1 MIDGLAG
8 YWSSRF
14 VFERA
19 LALIYLIAFVC
30 TANQFIPLV
39 GERGLLSASR
49 FIQAVP
55 FRAAPSLFYLWSSD
69 AAFRI
74 CAWLGIGLS
83 CLVLSGLPRASTA
96 AAAAAWGSLWVLYLS
111 FVNVG
116 QVFYAFGWESMLLE
130 AGFLAIFLGGRTTPP
145 SAIVLWMFR
154 WVLFR
159 NMFGAGLIKLRGD
172 PCWRALTCLDYYFET
187 QPMPNPLSWHFYW
200 LPAGVHRAG
209 VLVNHAVELGVPF
222 LYFMPQPIAA
232 IGGIVTIIFQLILIA
247 SGNLSWLNWLT
258 IVLCIPTLDDRW
270 WSWLPVPAPGAQAA
284 STPLRVATLILGLVV
299 LVMSIRPVMNMLS
312 PEQLMNYSFNPLHL
326 VNTYGAFGSI
336 TQVRHE
342 IVIEGT
348 NAEALAADTEWR
360 AYEFKAKP
368 GDPSRVPPQIAPYH
382 LRLDWMMWFAAM
394 SRPAQHPWFTVL
406 LVRLLEG
413 DRATLGLLKINP
425 FPDRPPRYVRA
436 LDYVYRF
443 TTPEERRRTGE
454 WWHRSLAG
462 LYNAPVMLR
471 TAQDDGAVE
480 RRRPGGGL

>member
-1 MIDGLAG
+1 
-8 YWSSRF
+8 
-14 VFERA
+14 
-19 LALIYLIAFVC
+19 
-30 TANQFIPLV
+30 
-39 GERGLLSASR
+39 
-49 FIQAVP
+49 
-55 FRAAPSLFYLWSSD
+55 
-69 AAFRI
+69 
-74 CAWLGIGLS
+74 
-83 CLVLSGLPRASTA
+83 
-96 AAAAAWGSLWVLYLS
+96 
-111 FVNVG
+111 
-116 QVFYAFGWESMLLE
+116 
-130 AGFLAIFLGGRTTPP
+130 
-145 SAIVLWMFR
+145 
-154 WVLFR
+154 
-159 NMFGAGLIKLRGD
+159 
-172 PCWRALTCLDYYFET
+172 
-187 QPMPNPLSWHFYW
+187 
-200 LPAGVHRAG
+200 
-209 VLVNHAVELGVPF
+209 
-222 LYFMPQPIAA
+222 
-232 IGGIVTIIFQLILIA
+232 
-247 SGNLSWLNWLT
+247 
-258 IVLCIPTLDDRW
+258 
-270 WSWLPVPAPGAQAA
+270 
-284 STPLRVATLILGLVV
+284 
-299 LVMSIRPVMNMLS
+299 MLS

-348 NAEALAADTEWR
+348 DAEALAADTEWR
-360 AYEFKAKP
+360 AYEFKGKP

-413 DRATLGLLKINP
+413 DPATLGLLKINP